1 MTRNEAR
8 LIATELYKL
17 MKDDVKKHVRELVK
31 EEQDDWLS
39 PKQAADILGVSVSF
53 VMHSD
58 LPKTKVGR
66 MNRYKKSDIIRMM
79 ER

>member
-8 LIATELYKL
+8 LIATELYRL

-53 VMHSD
+53 VMHSS
-58 LPKTKVGR
+58 LPKTKVGKL
-66 MNRYKKSDIIRMM
+66 NRYRKSDIVNML

>member
-1 MTRNEAR
+1 MTRHEAR
-8 LIATELYKL
+8 LVAEELYNL

-31 EEQDDWLS
+31 EEQEDWLS

-66 MNRYKKSDIIRMM
+66 MNRYRKSDIVNML

>member
-8 LIATELYKL
+8 LIAEELYKL

-31 EEQDDWLS
+31 EEQEDWLS

-58 LPKTKVGR
+58 LPKTKIGR
-66 MNRYKKSDIIRMM
+66 MNRYRKSDIVNML

>member
-8 LIATELYKL
+8 IIAVELYKL
-17 MKDDVKKHVRELVK
+17 MKDDVKKHVHEFVM
-31 EEQDDWLS
+31 EEQEEWLS

-53 VMHSD
+53 VLHSE
-58 LPKTKVGR
+58 LPKTKVGKL
-66 MNRYKKSDIIRMM
+66 NRYRKSDIVKLL

>member
-17 MKDDVKKHVRELVK
+17 MKDDVKRHVRELVK

-58 LPKTKVGR
+58 IPKTKVGKL
-66 MNRYKKSDIIRMM
+66 NRYKKSDVVKLL

>member
-8 LIATELYKL
+8 LIATELYRL

-31 EEQDDWLS
+31 EEQEDWLS

-66 MNRYKKSDIIRMM
+66 MNRYRKTDVVKLL

>member
-8 LIATELYKL
+8 LIATELYRL

-53 VMHSD
+53 VMHSSI
-58 LPKTKVGR
+58 PKTKVGKL
-66 MNRYKKSDIIRMM
+66 NRYRKSDIVNML

>member
-8 LIATELYKL
+8 LIAEELYKL

-31 EEQDDWLS
+31 EEQEDWLS
-39 PKQAADILGVSVSF
+39 PKQVADILGVSVSF

-58 LPKTKVGR
+58 LPKTKIGR
-66 MNRYKKSDIIRMM
+66 MNRYRKSDIVNML

>member
-1 MTRNEAR
+1 MTRHEAR
-8 LIATELYKL
+8 LVAEELYKL
-17 MKDDVKKHVRELVK
+17 IKDDVKKHVRELVK

-58 LPKTKVGR
+58 IPKTKVGKL
-66 MNRYKKSDIIRMM
+66 NRYRKSDIVNML